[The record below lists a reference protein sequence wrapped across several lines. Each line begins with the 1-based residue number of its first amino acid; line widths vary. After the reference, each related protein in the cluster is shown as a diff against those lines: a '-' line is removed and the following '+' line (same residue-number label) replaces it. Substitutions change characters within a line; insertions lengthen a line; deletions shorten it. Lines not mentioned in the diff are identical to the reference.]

1 MRQGVFGPLFNLGG
15 YAAIATS
22 RFAHVVV
29 LTTVAA
35 CALWLGATQAAAQAP
50 YEPNDTRSSAT
61 PVIAPGPFSG
71 AIETD
76 EDVDLFAFYVTQ
88 SGAQIRFNVTNTTP
102 ADPKSLFCVAGQ
114 VQDASGDSLPGS
126 GGDLGDGFFGLCPG
140 ETDPFAHSF
149 KPGKYYLRFQRGFN
163 TATGVRY
170 SFSPVGGF
178 ADAATLK
185 SLCDRNGRK
194 LKRAKKELRGAR
206 RKLKRARERG
216 SSRDV
221 RRAKNAVKRAK
232 RDVRT
237 AERSVKRY
245 CVAS

>member
-1 MRQGVFGPLFNLGG
+1 MRQGIFGPLFNLGG
-15 YAAIATS
+15 YAAIATGRS
-22 RFAHVVV
+22 AHVVV
-29 LTTVAA
+29 VTVAA
-35 CALWLGATQAAAQAP
+35 CALGLGATQAAAQAP
-50 YEPNDTRSSAT
+50 YEPNDTRASAT
-61 PVIAPGPFSG
+61 SLTARGPVSA

-114 VQDASGDSLPGS
+114 VQDASGDPFGS

-194 LKRAKKELRGAR
+194 LKRTKKKLRATR

-221 RRAKNAVKRAK
+221 RRAKTSIKRAK